1 MKRCISGTLA
11 AGLLSGM
18 LSLPAGAVSPSTLDP
33 QTAGAYSNVLRQQI
47 QTYSLA
53 QEEKL
58 EYSGISYFG
67 EGLIYAGLTDF
78 NGDQRPELVTLRV
91 EYPVSGSVTAEIWTM
106 SGGKAVRT
114 ANCELGIACRGAE
127 YGYLYLMERGNETRL
142 CSYISAN
149 VATGIDEAANEV
161 LITTYQ
167 HIALLNMDGTVQR
180 YSDSSDQ
187 TDHSQWKAWQAS
199 GWKQKE
205 TLVVGS
211 DYGYIIILYNP
222 ATVATV
228 KQLQTALAAQ
238 ANKAPFVDVSADAYY
253 NVPVRWAVEKKIT
266 SGTSATT
273 FSPDTTCSTA
283 QILTF
288 LWRANGSPEP
298 AISNPFTDVPGDAYY
313 TKAAVWA
320 YEKGLVSGSRFGG
333 DTPCTRASA
342 VTYLWKLAGRPAGGS
357 ASFTDVSGQA
367 PYAQAVAWAVKEGIT
382 SGTSATTFSPDLI
395 CSRGQI
401 VTFLYRSAT

>member
-1 MKRCISGTLA
+1 MKRWISGTLA
-11 AGLLSGM
+11 AGLLGGM

-33 QTAGAYSNVLRQQI
+33 QTAGAYNNVLRQQI

-58 EYSGISYFG
+58 AYSDVSYFG

-78 NGDQRPELVTLRV
+78 NGDQQPELVTLRV

-114 ANCELGIACRGAE
+114 ANREIGIACRGAE
-127 YGYLYLMERGNETRL
+127 YGYLYLMERGGETRL
-142 CSYISAN
+142 GTY
-149 VATGIDEAANEV
+149 VPYQYTGFDEAADEF
-161 LITTYQ
+161 LSISCQT
-167 HIALLNMDGTVQR
+167 ASLLNMDGTIQW
-180 YSDSSDQ
+180 YNDSSDQ

-205 TLVVGS
+205 TLAVGS
-211 DYGYIIILYNP
+211 DYGYIITLYNP
-222 ATVATV
+222 ATAATV

-253 NVPVRWAVEKKIT
+253 NAPVRWAVEKGIT

-288 LWRANGSPEP
+288 LWRANGAPEP
-298 AISNPFTDVPGDAYY
+298 AISNPFTDVPNDAYY

-342 VTYLWKLAGRPAGGS
+342 VTYLWKLASRPAGGS

>member
-1 MKRCISGTLA
+1 
-11 AGLLSGM
+11 M

-58 EYSGISYFG
+58 EYSDTSYFG

-114 ANCELGIACRGAE
+114 ANCEQGIACRGAE
-127 YGYLYLMERGNETRL
+127 YGYLYLMERGGETRL
-142 CSYISAN
+142 GTYVSYQY
-149 VATGIDEAANEV
+149 TGFDEAADEF
-161 LITTYQ
+161 ISTSCQTA
-167 HIALLNMDGTVQR
+167 ALLNMDGTVQW